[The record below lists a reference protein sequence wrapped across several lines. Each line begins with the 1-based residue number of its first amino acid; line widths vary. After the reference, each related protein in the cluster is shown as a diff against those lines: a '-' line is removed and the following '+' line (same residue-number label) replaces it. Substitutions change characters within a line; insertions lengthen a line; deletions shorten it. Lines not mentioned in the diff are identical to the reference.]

1 MRLLTALLSI
11 ALAQLSFSAFAQ
23 VRGEVDPA
31 QSKAVPSERATPAEK
46 AAAKQARKTEGAA
59 AAKAYTGGETPST
72 TAKAKAAT
80 KEERQAARQQRKAAI
95 APAVKKGEIPS
106 GEQPIK

>member
-1 MRLLTALLSI
+1 MKLLTTILSI

-46 AAAKQARKTEGAA
+46 AAAKQTRKTEGAT

-80 KEERQAARQQRKAAI
+80 KEERLAALKQRKAAI
-95 APAVKKGEIPS
+95 APTVKKHETTS